1 MSWFGNNQLFCL
13 LGPSDSGKTELLLAI
28 QDLKEIGER
37 TKRKI
42 AADHDN
48 PKFAKAEAEAHH
60 STKTTLGRMP
70 LCKIRISHAS
80 RFISDCSGLENG
92 QGRWIKE
99 TIDYVKPKP
108 SKWKN
113 GVLGIMV
120 FNICDILNGKEAIIK
135 DVEST
140 YRDFLETYG
149 REIHGIADDEPD
161 PSPEELMRGKKKQ
174 KKEQFRPPLGIIF
187 VGSHRDCVSAE
198 QLAEAE
204 KRVRNMIASIENAAQ
219 HCLELPSTMKFPT
232 SHTVIADLYHLEGRL
247 AFEKDFL
254 QELDV
259 VTKLMKA
266 SINS

>member
-1 MSWFGNNQLFCL
+1 MSWFGNNQLVCL
-13 LGPSDSGKTELLLAI
+13 LGPLDSGKSELLLAI

-60 STKTTLGRMP
+60 STRTTLGRMP
-70 LCKIRISHAS
+70 LCKIRLSHGRCHFGDRNGA
-80 RFISDCSGLENG
+80 ENS
-92 QGRWIKE
+92 QERWIKE
-99 TIDYVKPKP
+99 SLDLIKPKP

-149 REIHGIADDEPD
+149 REIYGIADDELD

-174 KKEQFRPPLGIIF
+174 KKKQFRPPLGIIF

-198 QLAEAE
+198 QFAEAE

-219 HCLELPSTMKFPT
+219 HCLELPPTMKFPT

-259 VTKLMKA
+259 VTKLMKEDM
-266 SINS
+266 NS

>member
-1 MSWFGNNQLFCL
+1 MSWFVNKQLVCL
-13 LGPSDSGKTELLLAI
+13 LGPLGSGKSELLLAI
-28 QDLKEIGER
+28 QDLKKIGER

-60 STKTTLGRMP
+60 SMTTTLGRMP
-70 LCKIRISHAS
+70 LCEIRLPHA
-80 RFISDCSGLENG
+80 RCFFGDRSGLENA
-92 QGRWIKE
+92 QERWIKE
-99 TIDYVKPKP
+99 SLDSIKPKP
-108 SKWKN
+108 RKWKS

-120 FNICDILNGKEAIIK
+120 FNICDILNGKEDIIK
-135 DVEST
+135 DLEST

-149 REIHGIADDEPD
+149 CEIHGIADDEPD

-187 VGSHRDCVSAE
+187 VGSHRDCISAE
-198 QLAEAE
+198 QLVEAE
-204 KRVRNMIASIENAAQ
+204 KRVRNEIASIENAAQ
-219 HCLELPSTMKFPT
+219 HCLELPPTMKFPT
-232 SHTVIADLYHLEGRL
+232 SHTVIADLYNLEGRL

-259 VTKLMKA
+259 VTKLMKEGL
-266 SINS
+266 NS